1 MQEKNI
7 VNRYHPPIIVNLMP
21 DVLSAG
27 LTRAMILGYAFVIT
41 ESVVLRIF
49 HLARPE

>member
-7 VNRYHPPIIVNLMP
+7 VNRYHPLIIVNLMP
-21 DVLSAG
+21 EVLLAG
-27 LTRAMILGYAFVIT
+27 LTHAIILGYAFVII
-41 ESVVLRIF
+41 ESGVLRIF